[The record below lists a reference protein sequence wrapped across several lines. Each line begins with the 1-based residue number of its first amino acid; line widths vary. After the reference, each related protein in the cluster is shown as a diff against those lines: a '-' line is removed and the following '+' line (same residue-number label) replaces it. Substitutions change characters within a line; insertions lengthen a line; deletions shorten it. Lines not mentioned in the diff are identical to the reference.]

1 MTGAAK
7 GADVDHRRGVF
18 RHVARA
24 ATGLVAL
31 VALGGSA
38 LAAPRPALGTATGA
52 FTVERPTLVSLGFE
66 WRISGDHNRNARV
79 DVSYRKRG
87 ETRWRQGL
95 PLLRLQG
102 EEVSGGKPRNS
113 DWGRFYDFVAPNMF
127 AGSLLNLEPD
137 TTYEARFVLSD
148 PDGVRGAREKRLAVR
163 TRKAPEP
170 ASGGRI
176 FHVYPWGWSGPKQAP
191 AYTGLLAAYFMGS
204 DQSDHSIAFPPRV
217 RPGDVIEV
225 HAGVY
230 KDNRFAYGGFDP
242 KFGGYGTPFDGTY
255 YLTAGGTAE
264 KPIVIRGAG
273 DGEVV
278 FDGDGA
284 HVLFNLMAASYT
296 LFEGIT
302 VRNTDV
308 GFLLGQKD
316 IAGSSGFGLVRSRLV
331 DVGRGVQDEW
341 AGSKDVYIA
350 DNVLIGRHDR
360 QHLQTWFHPEI
371 WGKFPGYPAPITSE
385 YAIKVYGQGHVVAHN
400 YVEAFHDGIDVSTY
414 GTPSKDPDRVPSS
427 IDFYGNIVTNTD
439 DNCFEADGSAHNVRV
454 FENLCFN
461 ATGGGLSAQPIF
473 GGPAYF
479 FRNVLYDMTNS
490 GALKFVDT
498 PAGVLVYQN
507 TFFGQSALFGPASN
521 VHFRNNLW
529 IGDGWPGAL
538 FAPVTFTSYSS
549 SDYNGFWPNPG
560 ATPQFGWT
568 APAAGVKAVYDAA
581 KLVKR
586 TFPTLA
592 DYQAATGQ
600 DRHSVLLGVE
610 VFVRA
615 ALPDPGDPQRLYK
628 PDDFDFRLKPGSA
641 AIDKGTVLP
650 TITDGYAGAAP
661 DLGAY
666 ELGGQ
671 PPEYGPRAW
680 PTGSSPASP

>member
-1 MTGAAK
+1 MRERAKRLACAAV
-7 GADVDHRRGVF
+7 GLAL
-18 RHVARA
+18 AL
-24 ATGLVAL
+24 ATL
-31 VALGGSA
+31 SSPA
-38 LAAPRPALGTATGA
+38 LAASKAVVSATAGA

-66 WRISGDHNRNARV
+66 WRISGDDNRNARV
-79 DVSYRKRG
+79 EVSYRKRG
-87 ETRWRQGL
+87 ETRWRPGL

-113 DWGRFYDFVAPNMF
+113 DWGRYYDYVASNMF

-137 TTYEARFVLSD
+137 MAYEAKFVLSD
-148 PDGVRGAREKRLAVR
+148 PDGVRGPREKLVAVR
-163 TRKAPEP
+163 TRKAPQA

-204 DQSDHSIAFPPRV
+204 DQSDHSMAFPPRV

-230 KDNRFAYGGFDP
+230 KDNRFIYGGFDP

-255 YLTAGGTAE
+255 YLTASGTAE
-264 KPIVIRGAG
+264 KPIVIRAAG

-278 FDGDGA
+278 FDGGGN
-284 HVLFNLMAASYT
+284 HVLFNLMAASYV

-341 AGSKDVYIA
+341 AGSKDVYIEG
-350 DNVLIGRHDR
+350 NVFIGRHDR

-371 WGKFPGYPAPITSE
+371 WGKFPGYPAQITSE
-385 YAIKVYGQGHVVAHN
+385 YAVKVYGQGHVVAHN

-414 GTPSKDPDRVPSS
+414 GAPSRDPDRIPSAM
-427 IDFYGNIVTNTD
+427 DFYGNDVTNTD

-454 FENLCFN
+454 FDNRCFN
-461 ATGGGLSAQPIF
+461 ATGGALSAQPIF

-479 FRNVLYDMTNS
+479 FRNLVYNMTNS
-490 GALKFVDT
+490 GPLKFVDT

-529 IGDGWPGAL
+529 IGDGWPGAV
-538 FAPVTFTSYSS
+538 FSPTTFTSYSS
-549 SDYNGFWPNPG
+549 SDYNGFSPNPG
-560 ATPQFGWT
+560 PMPQFGWT
-568 APAAGVKAVYDAA
+568 SPAPGVKAAYDAA

-586 TFPTLA
+586 SFPTLG

-600 DRHSVLLGVE
+600 DRHSVLLGAE
-610 VFVRA
+610 VFVKA
-615 ALPDPGDPQRLYK
+615 PLPDPADPQRLYK
-628 PDDFDFRLKPGSA
+628 PGDFDFALKPGSA
-641 AIDKGTVLP
+641 AIDRGTVLP
-650 TITDGYAGAAP
+650 TITDGYTGPAP

-666 ELGGQ
+666 ELGSA
-671 PPEYGPRAW
+671 PEYGPRAW
-680 PTGSSPASP
+680 PTGSSPSAP

>member
-1 MTGAAK
+1 MRGIT
-7 GADVDHRRGVF
+7 VDKR
-18 RHVARA
+18 ARA
-24 ATGLVAL
+24 ARAAAILASGL
-31 VALGGSA
+31 
-38 LAAPRPALGTATGA
+38 LAAISPASATTMPGTVARSL
-52 FTVERPTLVSLGFE
+52 TVERPTLVSVGFE
-66 WRISGDHNRNARV
+66 WRISGDDNRNAKV
-79 DVSYRKRG
+79 ELSYRKHG
-87 ETRWRQGL
+87 ESRWRQGL

-113 DWGRFYDFVAPNMF
+113 DWGRFYDYVAPNMF

-137 TTYEARFVLSD
+137 TAYDARLVLSD
-148 PDGVRGAREKRLAVR
+148 PDGVRGLREQRVTVR
-163 TRKAPEP
+163 TRKVPEP
-170 ASGGRI
+170 AAGGRTL
-176 FHVYPWGWSGPKQAP
+176 HVYPWGWTGPKQAP

-204 DQSDHSIAFPPRV
+204 DQSDHSLTFPPRV

-255 YLTAGGTAE
+255 YLTASGAPE
-264 KPIVIRGAG
+264 KPIVIRAAG

-278 FDGDGA
+278 FDGDGN
-284 HVLFNLMAASYT
+284 HVLFNLMAAHDAY
-296 LFEGIT
+296 FEGIT

-308 GFLLGQKD
+308 AFLLGQKD
-316 IAGSSGFGLVRSRLV
+316 IAGSSGFTLKRSRLI

-385 YAIKVYGQGHVVAHN
+385 YAIKVYGQGHAVTHN

-414 GTPSKDPDRVPSS
+414 GTPSTSPDRIPSS
-427 IDFYGNIVTNTD
+427 IDIYDNDVTNTD

-454 FENLCFN
+454 FDNRCFN
-461 ATGGGLSAQPIF
+461 ATGAGLSAQPIF

-479 FRNVLYDMTNS
+479 FRNVLYNMTNS
-490 GALKFVDT
+490 GPLKFVDT

-529 IGDGWPGAL
+529 IGDGWPGPL

-549 SDYNGFWPNPG
+549 SDYNGFRPNAG
-560 ATPQFGWT
+560 ATPPFGWT
-568 APAAGVKAVYDAA
+568 SPGPGVKAEYDAG
-581 KLVKR
+581 KLIKR
-586 TFPTLA
+586 QFSSLA
-592 DYQAATGQ
+592 EYQAATAQ
-600 DRHSVLLGVE
+600 DRHSILLGE
-610 VFVRA
+610 DVFVRA
-615 ALPDPGDPQRLYK
+615 RLPDPADPQRLYR
-628 PDDFDFRLKPGSA
+628 PADFDFRLRPGSA
-641 AIDKGTVLP
+641 ALDRGTLLP
-650 TITDGYAGAAP
+650 SITDSFTGAAP

-666 ELGGQ
+666 ELGST
-671 PPEYGPRAW
+671 PPDYGPRAW
-680 PTGSSPASP
+680 PTGSSPTAP

>member
-1 MTGAAK
+1 MGDRLGAL
-7 GADVDHRRGVF
+7 RRA
-18 RHVARA
+18 VACA
-24 ATGLVAL
+24 AISLLSAL
-31 VALGGSA
+31 PA
-38 LAAPRPALGTATGA
+38 LAAPKTAPQTTSGA
-52 FTVERPTLVSLGFE
+52 FAVERPTLVSLGFE
-66 WRISGDHNRNARV
+66 WRIQGDDNRNAHV

-87 ETRWRQGL
+87 ETRWREGL

-113 DWGRFYDFVAPNMF
+113 DWGRFYDYVAPNMF

-148 PDGVRGAREKRLAVR
+148 LDGVRRPREKQVTVR
-163 TRKAPEP
+163 TRKEPEP
-170 ASGGRI
+170 ASGGRT
-176 FHVYPWGWSGPKQAP
+176 FHVYPWGWTGPKQAP

-204 DQSDHSIAFPPRV
+204 DQSDHSITFPPRV
-217 RPGDVIEV
+217 RPGDVILV

-255 YLTAGGTAE
+255 YLTASGTPD
-264 KPIVIRGAG
+264 KPIVIKAAG

-278 FDGDGA
+278 FDGDGN
-284 HVLFNLMAASYT
+284 HVLFNLMAANNTY
-296 LFEGIT
+296 FEGIT

-308 GFLLGQKD
+308 AFLLGQKD
-316 IAGSSGFGLVRSRLV
+316 IAGASGFTLKRSRLT

-341 AGSKDVYIA
+341 AGSKDFYIA

-414 GTPSKDPDRVPSS
+414 GTPSQDPARVPSA
-427 IDFYGNIVTNTD
+427 IDFYGNDVTNSD

-454 FENLCFN
+454 FENRCFN
-461 ATGGGLSAQPIF
+461 ATGAGLSAQPIF

-479 FRNVLYDMTNS
+479 IRNVLYNMTNS
-490 GALKFVDT
+490 GPLKFVDT

-538 FAPVTFTSYSS
+538 FAPTTFTNYSS
-549 SDYNGFWPNPG
+549 ADYDGFRPNPG
-560 ATPQFGWT
+560 PTPAFGWT
-568 APAAGVKAVYDAA
+568 SPAAGVKADY
-581 KLVKR
+581 KGQLVKR
-586 TFPTLA
+586 QFATL
-592 DYQAATGQ
+592 DELRRATGQ
-600 DRHSVLLGVE
+600 EPHGVLLGE
-610 VFVRA
+610 DVFVHVP
-615 ALPDPGDPQRLYK
+615 LPDRDDPQRLYR
-628 PDDFDFRLKPGSA
+628 PSDLDFRLKPGSA
-641 AIDKGTVLP
+641 AIDKGAALS

-666 ELGGQ
+666 ELGSE
-671 PPEYGPRAW
+671 PPEYGPRTW